1 MRSKKEN
8 IAEYILYLWQME
20 DYLRAFPEHANATPE
35 LQEINEMMHREGI
48 MEGGHLALANN
59 ALEEMEDLH
68 MEILNEEALYRAAI
82 MQLQPSL
89 NLLKAKTDRPTMSD
103 IEACLTL
110 LYQIMMLRLQKKEI
124 SKQTAD
130 VQKQATML
138 LQFFKQ
144 QRFEHILA
152 WFETNMPVA
161 ESELVFASPFQCLV
175 AVMLSAQCTDKR
187 VNMVTPALFEAY
199 PSPEALAKAT
209 SDEVFE
215 YVKSVSY
222 PRSKAEH
229 LVQMAQ
235 RLVEVYDGIVPD
247 NIDDLQTLQGVGRK
261 TANVVC
267 AVIWNQPTMAVDT
280 HIFRV
285 SERLGLTTNSKNPLQ
300 TEKALVQYIPADII
314 PKAHHWLLLHG
325 RYVCQARKPQC
336 ERCGLAQFCRFFNKK

>member
-1 MRSKKEN
+1 MTTK
-8 IAEYILYLWQME
+8 
-20 DYLRAFPEHANATPE
+20 
-35 LQEINEMMHREGI
+35 
-48 MEGGHLALANN
+48 
-59 ALEEMEDLH
+59 
-68 MEILNEEALYRAAI
+68 
-82 MQLQPSL
+82 
-89 NLLKAKTDRPTMSD
+89 
-103 IEACLTL
+103 
-110 LYQIMMLRLQKKEI
+110 
-124 SKQTAD
+124 
-130 VQKQATML
+130 
-138 LQFFKQ
+138 
-144 QRFEHILA
+144 QRFASILG
-152 WFETNMPVA
+152 WFEQNMPVA
-161 ESELVFASPFQCLV
+161 ESELVFANPFQCLV

-187 VNMVTPALFEAY
+187 VNMVTPALFEAF
-199 PSPEALAKAT
+199 PTPEAMAKAT

-235 RLVEVYDGIVPD
+235 RLTEVYGGVVPD

-300 TEKALVQYIPADII
+300 TERQLVKYIPENVI

-325 RYVCQARKPQC
+325 RYICTARKPQC
-336 ERCGLAQFCRFFNKK
+336 GQCGLTQYCRYYEKI

>member
-1 MRSKKEN
+1 MTTK
-8 IAEYILYLWQME
+8 
-20 DYLRAFPEHANATPE
+20 
-35 LQEINEMMHREGI
+35 
-48 MEGGHLALANN
+48 
-59 ALEEMEDLH
+59 
-68 MEILNEEALYRAAI
+68 
-82 MQLQPSL
+82 
-89 NLLKAKTDRPTMSD
+89 
-103 IEACLTL
+103 
-110 LYQIMMLRLQKKEI
+110 
-124 SKQTAD
+124 
-130 VQKQATML
+130 
-138 LQFFKQ
+138 
-144 QRFEHILA
+144 QRFASILG
-152 WFETNMPVA
+152 WFEQNMPVA
-161 ESELVFASPFQCLV
+161 ESELNYRNPYELLV

-187 VNMVTPALFEAY
+187 VNMVTPALFEAF
-199 PSPEALAKAT
+199 PTPAVMARAT

-235 RLVEVYDGIVPD
+235 RLTEVYGGVVPD

-300 TEKALVQYIPADII
+300 TERQLVKYIPESVI

-325 RYVCQARKPQC
+325 RYVCTARKPQC
-336 ERCGLAQFCRFFNKK
+336 EKCGLTQFCRYYEKN

>member
-1 MRSKKEN
+1 MTTK
-8 IAEYILYLWQME
+8 
-20 DYLRAFPEHANATPE
+20 
-35 LQEINEMMHREGI
+35 
-48 MEGGHLALANN
+48 
-59 ALEEMEDLH
+59 
-68 MEILNEEALYRAAI
+68 
-82 MQLQPSL
+82 
-89 NLLKAKTDRPTMSD
+89 
-103 IEACLTL
+103 
-110 LYQIMMLRLQKKEI
+110 
-124 SKQTAD
+124 
-130 VQKQATML
+130 
-138 LQFFKQ
+138 
-144 QRFEHILA
+144 QRFEHILG

-161 ESELVFASPFQCLV
+161 ESELVFLNPFQCLV

-187 VNMVTPALFEAY
+187 VNMVTPALFEAF
-199 PSPEALAKAT
+199 PTPEALAKAT

-229 LVQMAQ
+229 LVAMAK
-235 RLVEVYDGIVPD
+235 RLVDVYDGVVPD
-247 NIDDLQTLQGVGRK
+247 NIEDLQTLQGVGRK

-300 TEKALVQYIPADII
+300 TEKALVKYIPADVI

-336 ERCGLAQFCRFFNKK
+336 ERCGLAQYCRFFHKK